1 MFLKKRKVKKLI
13 ARGYDLPFISR
24 IQPQGNIDFKSDD
37 RYWKSGDGYHAT
49 LFVTGYPTGGLND
62 YWGTELMQVQGTR
75 AFMHVTHLDNKLVQ
89 EKASKAVEEKSSRI
103 DENQKATKNQA
114 ELDEVQDLML
124 LEQDIRHNN
133 SGVKGIWTR
142 IYASGNTEKELFEK
156 MSEIKNGAPKF
167 SMTSFIGEQDIEY
180 HSPFVPPLRQKD
192 LPNHRQPQPVP
203 VRDLSGG
210 YWFNHTKLAD
220 PHGTYFGYTPTS
232 GAVNLD
238 FLQNDDI
245 RTRPFM
251 FVAGAPKMYQK
262 KFVLKHTDSLYAR
275 GHKIINIDLDGT
287 FHDLTKFQ
295 YGKVLS
301 MSGGANKIN
310 IMQVLPTMTKEN
322 GVEVDEIGSFR
333 LHVAKLKSIAQ
344 VLNQEITSDDLLR
357 LEDLITDFYVSI
369 GLWQHNAEKNA
380 EKIHITTIVND
391 EHPRLSQFC
400 SFLEQRYRAAGK
412 AGNDHDTRS
421 VGRISKTFSS
431 LIKNYGPIFDV
442 YTNFEDLSEEQ
453 VVTIDLSELTKT
465 PMLLNL
471 QLTQVLSL
479 ISSYVVNNGK
489 IQRQKRKQNLSLTH
503 DQLTHYVIN
512 ISSAQ
517 MVLDIRYSQS
527 VTFLADM
534 IEEMGTNYAGV
545 VLEMSSLQNVLV
557 ASGNTTLDIYASS
570 IRRIFSL
577 MQYRVFA
584 NTDETTVHLLA
595 DALRESMTESELE
608 TLPNLVQGQLF
619 LNIAG
624 HGNVVFNQ
632 EFLGN
637 ELERYASV
645 D

>member
-1 MFLKKRKVKKLI
+1 M
-13 ARGYDLPFISR
+13 
-24 IQPQGNIDFKSDD
+24 
-37 RYWKSGDGYHAT
+37 
-49 LFVTGYPTGGLND
+49 
-62 YWGTELMQVQGTR
+62 
-75 AFMHVTHLDNKLVQ
+75 
-89 EKASKAVEEKSSRI
+89 
-103 DENQKATKNQA
+103 
-114 ELDEVQDLML
+114 
-124 LEQDIRHNN
+124 
-133 SGVKGIWTR
+133 
-142 IYASGNTEKELFEK
+142 
-156 MSEIKNGAPKF
+156 
-167 SMTSFIGEQDIEY
+167 
-180 HSPFVPPLRQKD
+180 
-192 LPNHRQPQPVP
+192 
-203 VRDLSGG
+203 
-210 YWFNHTKLAD
+210 
-220 PHGTYFGYTPTS
+220 
-232 GAVNLD
+232 
-238 FLQNDDI
+238 
-245 RTRPFM
+245 
-251 FVAGAPKMYQK
+251 
-262 KFVLKHTDSLYAR
+262 
-275 GHKIINIDLDGT
+275 
-287 FHDLTKFQ
+287 
-295 YGKVLS
+295 
-301 MSGGANKIN
+301 
-310 IMQVLPTMTKEN
+310 
-322 GVEVDEIGSFR
+322 
-333 LHVAKLKSIAQ
+333 
-344 VLNQEITSDDLLR
+344 
-357 LEDLITDFYVSI
+357 
-369 GLWQHNAEKNA
+369 
-380 EKIHITTIVND
+380 
-391 EHPRLSQFC
+391 
-400 SFLEQRYRAAGK
+400 
-412 AGNDHDTRS
+412 
-421 VGRISKTFSS
+421 
-431 LIKNYGPIFDV
+431 
-442 YTNFEDLSEEQ
+442 
-453 VVTIDLSELTKT
+453 TIDLSELTKT

-608 TLPNLVQGQLF
+608 SLPNLVQGQLF

>member
-1 MFLKKRKVKKLI
+1 
-13 ARGYDLPFISR
+13 
-24 IQPQGNIDFKSDD
+24 
-37 RYWKSGDGYHAT
+37 
-49 LFVTGYPTGGLND
+49 
-62 YWGTELMQVQGTR
+62 
-75 AFMHVTHLDNKLVQ
+75 
-89 EKASKAVEEKSSRI
+89 
-103 DENQKATKNQA
+103 
-114 ELDEVQDLML
+114 
-124 LEQDIRHNN
+124 
-133 SGVKGIWTR
+133 
-142 IYASGNTEKELFEK
+142 
-156 MSEIKNGAPKF
+156 
-167 SMTSFIGEQDIEY
+167 
-180 HSPFVPPLRQKD
+180 
-192 LPNHRQPQPVP
+192 
-203 VRDLSGG
+203 
-210 YWFNHTKLAD
+210 
-220 PHGTYFGYTPTS
+220 
-232 GAVNLD
+232 
-238 FLQNDDI
+238 
-245 RTRPFM
+245 M

-412 AGNDHDTRS
+412 AGNDHETRS

-431 LIKNYGPIFDV
+431 LNKNYGPIFDV